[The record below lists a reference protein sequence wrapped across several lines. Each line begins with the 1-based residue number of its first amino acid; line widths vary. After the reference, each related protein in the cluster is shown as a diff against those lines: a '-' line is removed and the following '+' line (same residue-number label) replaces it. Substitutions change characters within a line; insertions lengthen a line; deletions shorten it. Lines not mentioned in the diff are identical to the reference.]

1 MRQKAACVCRKSQ
14 SWPAAGAEDV
24 EGAWGLPGGGFGL
37 RGLLSISHKQAEIP
51 VNPRRGPSGGAGPVL
66 VPSSQRR
73 KPRLSRPS
81 GRPDAHSRPP
91 ASSAAWSSHPGLTL
105 GPRPVPGGQGLST
118 SLTQVQDQVT
128 PGAEKQVGEEPM
140 VQASTA
146 CCGVDH
152 SEGSPGEGW
161 GQGTPPP
168 HRQNSNDRR
177 WDPGLSAALHLVW
190 LGTLRP
196 GARSPG
202 HTAKWTVGLFSK
214 LGF

>member
-1 MRQKAACVCRKSQ
+1 MRQKATCVCRKLQ
-14 SWPAAGAEDV
+14 SWRAAGAEDV

-51 VNPRRGPSGGAGPVL
+51 VNPPRGPSGGAGPVL

-81 GRPDAHSRPP
+81 GRPPT
-91 ASSAAWSSHPGLTL
+91 AAPCELCSLE
-105 GPRPVPGGQGLST
+105 QLSWADT
-118 SLTQVQDQVT
+118 RAT
-128 PGAEKQVGEEPM
+128 PGSGRAGPIYLTHPSSGPSDPRGRGAGRGGADGPSKHCLLWGGPQRGEPRGGVGAGNAP
-140 VQASTA
+140 
-146 CCGVDH
+146 
-152 SEGSPGEGW
+152 
-161 GQGTPPP
+161 TP
-168 HRQNSNDRR
+168 RQNSNDRP

-202 HTAKWTVGLFSK
+202 HTAE
-214 LGF
+214 